1 MWIYYYATF
10 GPGSQSSDYGFRHFH
25 DSYGNDSRE
34 MIKEYLFNTI
44 DSCGYS
50 INLTFWEVERPP
62 ADYVNGKME
71 DAKEKIKDLKKYLKT
86 LESVSCFVSEE
97 VEGED
102 PVLMKNLGSCHRDD
116 LLRRLHK
123 AGFMYGE
130 EDVSN
135 WRYGK
140 KHLCE
145 PSRSK
150 ILSIVRRTKK
160 YPPIKEQLAKQR
172 KR

>member
-25 DSYGNDSRE
+25 DECDRE
-34 MIKEYLFNTI
+34 TIKDYLFRTI

-62 ADYVNGKME
+62 DGYVNDKIE
-71 DAKEKIKDLKKYLKT
+71 NAKEKIKDLRKYLRT
-86 LESVSCFVSEE
+86 LVSVSCFVSEE
-97 VEGED
+97 VEGND
-102 PVLMKNLGSCHRDD
+102 PVLIKNLSGCHRDD

-140 KHLCE
+140 KQLCE

-150 ILSIVRRTKK
+150 ILKIVRRTKK
-160 YPPIKEQLAKQR
+160 YPPINEQLAKQR